1 MTGLQVLL
9 LISVA
14 AVVLTVVIAYALSH
28 RSIGRLLGILMLI
41 GAVSAGGAA
50 ATAWFA
56 VDCHENPLRPCRSA
70 GEVIYESCKL
80 DLGYGLD
87 ALPDHAR
94 RCECFASAL
103 DVNLGFRALEDYAI
117 QATISFTGIRYDRR
131 DAYLVSQAA
140 DVCRI
145 PVRHIG
151 HLTGPADTLLRA
163 CVASERR
170 FAPNAPGPGWRR
182 CECFIASVER
192 ALPRRA
198 LEDYAAAVR
207 LDPFALG
214 DRQVMVSLFTPEQ
227 QAAVDASADQCQVY
241 SVLREA
247 G

>member
-9 LISVA
+9 LISIA
-14 AVVLTVVIAYALSH
+14 AVVFTVVIAYALSH

-70 GEVIYESCKL
+70 GEVIYESCKR
-80 DLGYGLD
+80 DLGYGVD
-87 ALPDHAR
+87 AVPDFRR

-103 DVNLGFRALEDYAI
+103 DVNMGFRALEDYAI
-117 QATISFTGIRYDRR
+117 QATISFTGIRYQRR

-145 PVRHIG
+145 PARNIG
-151 HLTGPADTLLRA
+151 HLTGPSDTILRA

-182 CECFIASVER
+182 CECFAASAAQV
-192 ALPRRA
+192 LPRGA
-198 LEDYAAAVR
+198 IEDYAAAVR

-214 DRQVMVSLFTPEQ
+214 DRQVLAALFTRDQ
-227 QAAVDASADQCQVY
+227 QAALNASADQCQVY